1 MNKAVIVFTPK
12 NHILG
17 QSIGF
22 VAPLRRNMRLGRLV
36 RVCNRLANGSS
47 HERVSINIIG
57 AHGDLEGNCLSIAF
71 HFPMSATPVSDEM
84 FSHRARIIRQWLRD
98 EFNVSDFDEK
108 VFPSREELCGYLHDP
123 LTVM

>member
-36 RVCNRLANGSS
+36 RVCRRLANGSE

-57 AHGDLEGNCLSIAF
+57 AHNDLEGNCLSIAF
-71 HFPMSATPVSDEM
+71 HFQISATPISGDT
-84 FSHRARIIRQWLRD
+84 FAHRSRIIRQWLCD
-98 EFNVSDFDEK
+98 EFNVSNFDEK
-108 VFPSREELCGYLHDP
+108 AFPSREELCGYLHDP
-123 LTVM
+123 LMVM